1 MITFIKAQTAAFTAS
16 IVDFLVTILCV
27 QTFGLW
33 YVLGS
38 VLGTLTGGIVNF
50 SMGRVWVFNSRDNG
64 IKYQVSRYI
73 LVWGGYLLLITL
85 GIYLLTHY
93 LGINYILSKVI
104 MTSVFG
110 IPYNY
115 LLQKKFI
122 FLKKEVNTSRL
133 RNL

>member
-1 MITFIKAQTAAFTAS
+1 MITFIKAQAAAFTAS
-16 IVDFLVTILCV
+16 IVDFLITIFCV

-38 VLGTLTGGIVNF
+38 ILGTLTGGVVNF
-50 SMGRVWVFNSRDNG
+50 SMGRTWVFNSREND
-64 IKYQVSRYI
+64 IKPQVSKYI
-73 LVWGGYLLLITL
+73 LVWGGYLLLITF

-93 LGINYILSKVI
+93 LDINYILSKVI
-104 MTSVFG
+104 MTSIFG

-122 FLKKEVNTSRL
+122 FLKKEVNT
-133 RNL
+133 